1 VALSQL
7 LGGHLPAAWLFSV
20 PVLVLVRLFLCLGLR
35 LCGSLGCAPVGVQRV
50 FLRRAYFG
58 SASMDARFDAMTD
71 CMTEAMNCT
80 EIYVMI
86 DALLNPMAGGITN
99 QSNDWRHH

>member
-1 VALSQL
+1 
-7 LGGHLPAAWLFSV
+7 
-20 PVLVLVRLFLCLGLR
+20 
-35 LCGSLGCAPVGVQRV
+35 
-50 FLRRAYFG
+50 
-58 SASMDARFDAMTD
+58 MDARFDAMTD